1 MRPGVGGK
9 DGEMDEQPAAGAPVW
24 ALGMMS
30 GTSRDGVD
38 AALIESDGAGRLTP
52 GPFLTAPYDP
62 AFRARL
68 AAAVRGEGD
77 LAAVEGELTERHAA
91 AVQGLLATAGLA
103 PEQVRVIGFHGHTLH
118 HDPAR
123 RRTRQIGDGPRLAA
137 RTGIDVVYDFRAAD
151 VAAGG
156 HGAPLAPLYHAAR
169 TRDLDLAKPLA
180 VLNLGGVGNVTWL
193 GAGGRIV
200 AFDTGPGNALLDDL
214 AGLRTGVPCD
224 LDGRLA
230 AAGRV
235 DRACLEALLAHPF
248 FDAPPP
254 KSLDRDAFAAGQ
266 AAGLATEDAA
276 ATLTAFTAHSVAR
289 ALAHLPVPPARWLVA
304 GGGRHNP
311 TLMAA
316 LATALGAPVD
326 PVEAVGWNGDAIEA
340 EAFAYLALRSLTGL
354 PLSLPETT
362 GVPVP
367 TTGGVLAPAASA
379 TYTSRLQ
386 RAGSA

>member
-1 MRPGVGGK
+1 
-9 DGEMDEQPAAGAPVW
+9 MDDSAAAGAPAW
-24 ALGMMS
+24 ALGLMS
-30 GTSRDGVD
+30 GTSRDGID

-52 GPFLTAPYDP
+52 GPFLSVPYDP

-68 AAAVRGEGD
+68 AAAVRGDGD
-77 LAAVEGELTERHAA
+77 LAAVERELTDRHAE
-91 AVQGLLATAGLA
+91 AVQGLLATAGIA
-103 PEQVRVIGFHGHTLH
+103 PAAVRVIGFHGHTLF

-123 RRTRQIGDGPRLAA
+123 RRTRQIGDGARLAA
-137 RTGIDVVYDFRAAD
+137 LTGIDVVYDFRAAD

-156 HGAPLAPLYHAAR
+156 HGAPLAPLYHAVR
-169 TRDLDLAKPLA
+169 TRGLDKPLA

-193 GAGGRIV
+193 DAGGRIV

-214 AGLRTGVPCD
+214 AALRTGAPCD

-248 FDAPPP
+248 FAAPPP
-254 KSLDRDAFAAGQ
+254 KSLDRDAFGPGQ
-266 AAGLATEDAA
+266 AAALETADAA
-276 ATLTAFTAHSVAR
+276 ATLTAFTVRSVAR
-289 ALAHLPVPPARWLVA
+289 ALAHLPARPARWLVA

-311 TLMAA
+311 VLMAG
-316 LATALGAPVD
+316 LAEALGVPVA

-340 EAFAYLALRSLTGL
+340 EAFAYLALRSLAGL

-362 GVPVP
+362 GVPAP
-367 TTGGVLAPAASA
+367 TSGGVLAPAGA
-379 TYTSRLQ
+379 TPYAAPLQ